1 MNPKIAGVIAIVVII
16 GGGAFYGGM
25 TYAQMSRGGSG
36 GGNFTNL
43 SPEER
48 QARFAGNGTPTGT
61 RGPGGM
67 GGGFTAGGIISKDE
81 TSITIKMQDGSTKI
95 ILVGSSAQIMKS
107 AAGTVNDL
115 TVGTQV
121 TITGS
126 ANSDGSLTAE
136 SVQIRPAGSVPF
148 GGGTRTS
155 Q

>member
-1 MNPKIAGVIAIVVII
+1 MEPKIVGVIALIVIS

-36 GGNFTNL
+36 GSNFTNL

-48 QARFAGNGTPTGT
+48 QARFAGGGAPAGM

-67 GGGFTAGGIISKDE
+67 NGEFTIGEVISKDE

-107 AAGTVNDL
+107 TTGSVADL
-115 TVGTQV
+115 TVGTEV

-126 ANSDGSLTAE
+126 ANSDGSLTAQ
-136 SVQIRPAGSVPF
+136 SVQIRPAGTMPF
-148 GGGTRTS
+148 GNQPIRS

>member
-48 QARFAGNGTPTGT
+48 QARFAGNGNPGA

-67 GGGFTAGGIISKDE
+67 GGGFTAGEIISKDE

-95 ILVGSSAQIMKS
+95 VLVGSSVQVMKS
-107 AAGTVNDL
+107 TTGSVDDL
-115 TVGTQV
+115 AIGTQITV
-121 TITGS
+121 TGS
-126 ANSDGSLTAE
+126 ANSDGSVTAQ

-148 GGGTRTS
+148 GES
-155 Q
+155 